1 MDGGSLTGTNGDPLD
16 HQSVVGNI
24 VSQSVSQS
32 VRQAVATHS
41 RHSRHSESVG
51 RRSSQHHSI
60 DEIQSLLN
68 EILYL

>member
-32 VRQAVATHS
+32 VSSTVGVRGMTQSPAFAFS
-41 RHSRHSESVG
+41 SE
-51 RRSSQHHSI
+51 RPT
-60 DEIQSLLN
+60 N
-68 EILYL
+68 